1 MNLREIRCKNVAWF
15 ELSQTWLNFSDVI
28 EFIRVL
34 LDFLRNVWTYS
45 GMVERIQMILSLFR
59 YF

>member
-1 MNLREIRCKNVAWF
+1 MNLRGVRCKNVAWF
-15 ELSQTWLNFSDVI
+15 ELSQMWLNFSDVI

-34 LDFLRNVWTYS
+34 LDFSRNVWTYS

-59 YF
+59 YG